1 MFAILVSKKEFFK
14 DMHWIDT
21 SEALVNEEKLSHS
34 KTRANAWVYLS
45 WYDLY
50 ISEIWLKTGNYN
62 EQNLCC
68 NYATNVI
75 LSFLHISPHIFS
87 ILKPNTMDHDNTKR
101 NTTIDNK
108 YIRFTRHSH

>member
-34 KTRANAWVYLS
+34 KTRANAWAYLS

-62 EQNLCC
+62 EQNLCY
-68 NYATNVI
+68 NYATKVI
-75 LSFLHISPHIFS
+75 LSFLHTYLSPYLFNS
-87 ILKPNTMDHDNTKR
+87 QT
-101 NTTIDNK
+101 
-108 YIRFTRHSH
+108 